1 MKEKNTK
8 GVRNAM
14 NTPTMQTLVEQ
25 ELLANYASMY
35 RFAYSYVKNEADAMD
50 IVQESAYLAIKN
62 ASTIQNKP
70 YIKSWLFRI
79 VMNTAIS
86 LLRRRGHEVSDV
98 HISEF
103 GKEDRYT
110 DFDTI
115 EALNILNS
123 KERTVVIL
131 RFFEEWKLQEIADT
145 LGENLNTVKSI
156 LYRSL
161 KKLKIELTEGEICHE
176 T

>member
-1 MKEKNTK
+1 
-8 GVRNAM
+8 M

-86 LLRRRGHEVSDV
+86 LLR
-98 HISEF
+98 
-103 GKEDRYT
+103 DRK
-110 DFDTI
+110 
-115 EALNILNS
+115 S
-123 KERTVVIL
+123 VV
-131 RFFEEWKLQEIADT
+131 
-145 LGENLNTVKSI
+145 
-156 LYRSL
+156 
-161 KKLKIELTEGEICHE
+161 
-176 T
+176 